1 MLQEVI
7 EDLYS
12 FCSSFIDSGLNVDDE
27 EVKVDTSKL
36 EEEEMD
42 IDAEVSSFEQITE
55 EQKARKRLLEL

>member
-1 MLQEVI
+1 MQEVI